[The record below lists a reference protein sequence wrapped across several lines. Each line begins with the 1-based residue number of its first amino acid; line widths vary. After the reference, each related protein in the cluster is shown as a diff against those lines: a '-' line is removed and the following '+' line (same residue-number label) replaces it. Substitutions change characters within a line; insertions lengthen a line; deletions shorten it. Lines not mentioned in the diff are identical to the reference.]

1 MIILLR
7 YSRDMSTIKLQVPL
21 DKDVRDRWE
30 NYAHRNGVDSL
41 QAYIRFLAKADIDGR
56 RINLEESVRLS
67 PEAEARYAKEIA
79 ELEEDR
85 RQGKVKSY
93 DSVDE
98 FMRDLLEG

>member
-1 MIILLR
+1 
-7 YSRDMSTIKLQVPL
+7 MSTVKLQVPI
-21 DKDVRDRWE
+21 DKEIRDEWE
-30 NYAHRNGVDSL
+30 SYAHRNGFDSL

-79 ELEEDR
+79 ELDEER

-93 DSVDE
+93 DNVDD
-98 FMRDLLEG
+98 FMRDLLSDEKA